1 MTKPLPRYQ
10 PAVVADNEAARLA
23 ALQSYAILDTAAEQ
37 AFDDVTELAAQ
48 ICGVPISLISLVD
61 KDRQWFKSCLGLEA
75 RETPRDM
82 AFCAHAILSDELL
95 IIPDAKDDD
104 RFADNP
110 LVIGPPHIRFYAGAP
125 LITPGGLRIG
135 TLCVIDQ
142 HPRDLNPAQCS
153 ALKRLARQVINKLEL
168 LQKLKREQALEAM
181 ARHQTSTALR
191 HQRAL
196 RALNDIAGLPGNDRL
211 ASLRYALALGSD
223 YFQLPYAIISR
234 IVEDDYEV
242 LLQYSPPDTLQDHQ
256 HFSLGI
262 TYCQLVTERGG
273 TIAIHHMRDSVHA
286 RHPCYTHFKLETYI
300 GTPIM
305 VDGGIYGTLNFSSP
319 EPRQEPFDEAELE
332 FLRLFA
338 RWVGTMLEQHL
349 HDQQQRSALQR
360 LQKIAAHVPGMVFQ
374 YRRRADGSRH
384 FPYIS
389 EGVRDIYGLSP
400 KELNED
406 ASAVF
411 GLIHEDDVEETMNSI
426 QQSADTLQPWHH
438 QYRAHHPQKG
448 LIWLDG
454 NATPERLEDGSILWH
469 GFITDITERR
479 HQQEEIS
486 RSRAY
491 LQAILDSSTGVAM
504 IATDPLGTIS
514 FFNTG
519 AERLLGYS
527 AEELVGKTSPAIFH
541 VQAEMEAHGRY
552 LSKLYGYPISGFEVF
567 VTQAQTEGSE
577 TRQWTYICK
586 NGEARQVRLTTT
598 RIQDSEGNIQ
608 GFLGVAIDMTQLIKT
623 SEALQ
628 ESENRY
634 RGMLQNLPGMVYRR
648 HADPW
653 QPFSY
658 CSDAFSD
665 LTGYALA
672 QLSAQTPASLIHP
685 ADQQRVQAQIEEA
698 ISRQLAYDISYQL
711 LHADG
716 RLIWVQDRGRAEYD
730 EHGQLRWLDGFLQDI
745 SERRKVELMKSEFVS
760 IISHELRTPLTSIY
774 GALDL
779 IHGQAVG
786 QAPAAMSSMLDVA
799 WDNSQRLCQLV
810 DDLLDMDKIVAGKL
824 SIHPRRQPL
833 PPIITEACR
842 SSSGYASKYQVHFHI
857 GPLADVEVMVD
868 SVRLHQ
874 VLLNLLSNAAK
885 FSHQGGRVDIG
896 TEWQDGQVKVWVQ
909 DQGCG
914 IPAVFQTRLFQKF
927 SQVDASSTRRAGGTG
942 LGLAISRELVEQMG
956 GQIGF
961 DSEEGQGST
970 FWFVLPILSS
980 TGESVAS

>member
-10 PAVVADNEAARLA
+10 PAVPADNEAGRLA
-23 ALQSYAILDTAAEQ
+23 ALHSYAILDTAAEQ
-37 AFDDVTELAAQ
+37 AFDDFTALAAQ
-48 ICGVPISLISLVD
+48 LCGTPLSLISLVD
-61 KDRQWFKSCLGLEA
+61 KDRQWFKSCLGLDD

-82 AFCAHAILSDELL
+82 AFCAHAILTDELL
-95 IIPDAKDDD
+95 IVPDALEDD

-110 LVIGPPHIRFYAGAP
+110 LVTGPPHIRFYAGAP
-125 LITPGGLRIG
+125 LITPGGFRIG
-135 TLCVIDQ
+135 SLCVIDQ
-142 HPRDLNPAQCS
+142 QPRALSEAQGN

-168 LQKLKREQALEAM
+168 LQKLKREQTLEAL
-181 ARHQTSTALR
+181 ARHQTSNALR
-191 HQRAL
+191 HQQAL
-196 RALNDIAGLPGNDRL
+196 RALNDIAGLPGSDRL
-211 ASLRYALALGSD
+211 ASLRHALAMGSD
-223 YFQLPYAIISR
+223 YFKLPFAIISR
-234 IVEDDYEV
+234 IEGDDYEV
-242 LLQYSPPDTLQDHQ
+242 LLHSSPPDTLQDSQ
-256 HFSLGI
+256 HFALGI
-262 TYCQLVTERGG
+262 TYCQLVTERGS
-273 TIAIHHMRDSVHA
+273 TIAIHHMRDSIHA
-286 RHPCYTHFKLETYI
+286 SHPCYSSFKLEAYI
-300 GTPIM
+300 GTPVV
-305 VDGGIYGTLNFSSP
+305 VDGKVFGTLNFSSP
-319 EPRQEPFDEAELE
+319 TPRDEPFDEAELE

-338 RWVGTMLEQHL
+338 RWTGTMLEQHL
-349 HDQQQRSALQR
+349 QDEQQRSALQR

-374 YRRRADGSRH
+374 YRRRADGTRH

-389 EGVRDIYGLSP
+389 EGVREIYGLSP
-400 KELNED
+400 EQLQND
-406 ASAVF
+406 ASPVF
-411 GLIHEDDVEETMNSI
+411 GLIHEDDAEETMNSI
-426 QQSADTLQPWHH
+426 QQSAATLQPWHY
-438 QYRAHHPQKG
+438 QYRANHPQKG
-448 LIWLDG
+448 VIWLDG
-454 NATPERLEDGSILWH
+454 NATPERLEDGSTLWH

-479 HQQEEIS
+479 RQQEEIVRS
-486 RSRAY
+486 RSY
-491 LQAILDSSTGVAM
+491 LQAILDSSTEVAM
-504 IATDPLGTIS
+504 IATDPVGIIS
-514 FFNTG
+514 YFNTG

-527 AEELVGKTSPAIFH
+527 AAELVGKTSPAVFH
-541 VQAEMEAHGRY
+541 VQEEIEAHGRY
-552 LSKLYGYPISGFEVF
+552 LSERYGYPISGFDVF
-567 VTQAQTEGSE
+567 ITEAQKRGSE

-586 NGEARQVRLTTT
+586 NGEHRQVRLTTT

-608 GFLGVAIDMTQLIKT
+608 GFLGVAIDMTALIET
-623 SEALQ
+623 SEALL

-648 HADPW
+648 HADPL

-665 LTGYALA
+665 LTGYALT

-685 ADQQRVQAQIEEA
+685 ADQQRVQLQMEEA
-698 ISRQLAYDISYQL
+698 ISHQHAYDISYQL

-730 EHGQLRWLDGFLQDI
+730 EQGQLRWLDGFLQDI
-745 SERRKVELMKSEFVS
+745 SERKKVELMKSEFVS

-779 IHGQAVG
+779 IHGQVVG
-786 QAPAAMSSMLDVA
+786 QAPATMAAMLDVA

-824 SIHPRRQPL
+824 SIHPHRQRL

-842 SSSGYASKYQVHFHI
+842 SSSGYASKYQVQFHI

-896 TEWQDGQVKVWVQ
+896 TELQDGQVKVWVQ
-909 DQGCG
+909 DHGCG
-914 IPAVFQTRLFQKF
+914 IPDAFRSRLFQKF

-942 LGLAISRELVEQMG
+942 LGLAISRELVEQMS

-961 DSEEGQGST
+961 DSVEGQGST
-970 FWFVLPILSS
+970 FWFMLPVLSPA
-980 TGESVAS
+980 GEGETS